1 MTFLHIL
8 KLENA
13 INKCTK
19 GNLLLELRPYFLI
32 TYNETVAEGKLAV
45 NLPGLHQPRPG
56 VKWKAMYRSGTFKDG
71 DDMVGNRENG

>member
-1 MTFLHIL
+1 MTILHIL

-19 GNLLLELRPYFLI
+19 GDLLLELRPYFLI

-45 NLPGLHQPRPG
+45 NLPG
-56 VKWKAMYRSGTFKDG
+56 
-71 DDMVGNRENG
+71 